1 MRIPSLALGL
11 ASLTLAAQRP
21 MQIEDLFK
29 VQRVAAPALSAK
41 GDLAYQVGV
50 ADPEANR
57 ITTRLWFKP
66 AGGEAR
72 SLDLGPG
79 NQAGPR
85 FSPDGTRLAYEAGG
99 QVWVLDLATG
109 QHRQLTRLSGGAS
122 GPLWSPDGTRIAFT
136 SATVPSGSEAE
147 NAAYLKAQAA
157 RKATGRVYDTLMYR
171 HWMEW
176 RDPRQ
181 VSHLFVVK
189 ADGSEAPKDLTAG
202 LRADVPMPAMVST
215 GNGYAWRPDGRF
227 LAFNSQPD
235 FAVATSTN
243 GDIFEVSVEG
253 GPLRKLSDNPAMD
266 ADPAYAPDG
275 RTLAWRAQREPGFES
290 DKWELWVYDRAAG
303 KVVATTRAFDRQV
316 GAFAWAGKDL
326 VFTAEDRARNPLWR
340 WDGRNAP
347 KALTP
352 GLHVDAFTLSP
363 DGRKALLQVS
373 SLAAPPDLYALDL
386 GGGKPVRVTRHN
398 EALERELGSPQAE
411 DLWTAGAPGPDG
423 KAPQVHALVLK
434 PANFDPTRRYPVAF
448 ILHGGPQGSNA
459 DHWHYR
465 WNAQAWAG
473 RGYLVVEPNPRGST
487 GFGQQ
492 FTNEIS
498 GDWGGRAIQDMLC
511 VLDAALKRYPNADR
525 DRVIAAGGSYGGY
538 AVNWLAGHHA
548 DRFAAFV
555 SHAGIFNALS
565 MQLASE
571 ELWFPKHEFK
581 GFPWES
587 PETKALW
594 ERNSPHNAAGAFSKP
609 MLVVHGELDYR
620 VAYTEALQLYNIH
633 QLRGIPSQLLVFPD
647 EGHFVARPANA
658 KLWHETVF
666 AWIDRWTKR

>member
-1 MRIPSLALGL
+1 M
-11 ASLTLAAQRP
+11 
-21 MQIEDLFK
+21 
-29 VQRVAAPALSAK
+29 
-41 GDLAYQVGV
+41 
-50 ADPEANR
+50 
-57 ITTRLWFKP
+57 
-66 AGGEAR
+66 
-72 SLDLGPG
+72 
-79 NQAGPR
+79 
-85 FSPDGTRLAYEAGG
+85 
-99 QVWVLDLATG
+99 
-109 QHRQLTRLSGGAS
+109 
-122 GPLWSPDGTRIAFT
+122 
-136 SATVPSGSEAE
+136 
-147 NAAYLKAQAA
+147 
-157 RKATGRVYDTLMYR
+157 
-171 HWMEW
+171 
-176 RDPRQ
+176 
-181 VSHLFVVK
+181 
-189 ADGSEAPKDLTAG
+189 
-202 LRADVPMPAMVST
+202 
-215 GNGYAWRPDGRF
+215 
-227 LAFNSQPD
+227 
-235 FAVATSTN
+235 
-243 GDIFEVSVEG
+243 
-253 GPLRKLSDNPAMD
+253 
-266 ADPAYAPDG
+266 
-275 RTLAWRAQREPGFES
+275 
-290 DKWELWVYDRAAG
+290 
-303 KVVATTRAFDRQV
+303 
-316 GAFAWAGKDL
+316 
-326 VFTAEDRARNPLWR
+326 
-340 WDGRNAP
+340 
-347 KALTP
+347 
-352 GLHVDAFTLSP
+352 
-363 DGRKALLQVS
+363 S

>member
-66 AGGEAR
+66 ASGEAR

-202 LRADVPMPAMVST
+202 LRADVPTPAMVST
-215 GNGYAWRPDGRF
+215 GNGYAWSPDGRF

-363 DGRKALLQVS
+363 DGRKALLRVS
-373 SLAAPPDLYALDL
+373 SLPAPPDLCALDL
-386 GGGKPVRVTRHN
+386 GGGRPVRVTRHN

-434 PANFDPTRRYPVAF
+434 PANFDPTKRYPVAF